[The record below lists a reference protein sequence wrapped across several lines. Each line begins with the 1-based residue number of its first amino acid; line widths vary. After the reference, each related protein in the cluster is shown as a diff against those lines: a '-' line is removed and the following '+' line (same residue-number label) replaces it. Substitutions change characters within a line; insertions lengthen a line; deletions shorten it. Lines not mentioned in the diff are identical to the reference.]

1 MTIKLAPVAL
11 GLAALAA
18 PAQAAG
24 PSAEDLAMA
33 AALMA
38 GSAVVDAVAQSAKLS
53 PLAVVTDVAV
63 PEPQTWAMMIL
74 GFGTIG
80 AIIRRR
86 RAVLAN

>member
-18 PAQAAG
+18 PAQAAA

-53 PLAVVTDVAV
+53 PLAVVPEV